1 MCNLK
6 SSETVN
12 KNGQKFSVFVRL
24 MIIVRQQVVGDKI
37 SSFVVNLFFDNLKIF
52 DKLDVC
58 RKSIVTSA

>member
-12 KNGQKFSVFVRL
+12 KNSQKFSVFVWL

-37 SSFVVNLFFDNLKIF
+37 SSFIVNLFFDNLKIF
-52 DKLDVC
+52 GKLDVC

>member
-12 KNGQKFSVFVRL
+12 KNGQKFSVFVWL

-37 SSFVVNLFFDNLKIF
+37 SSFIVNLFFDNLKIF
-52 DKLDVC
+52 GKLDVC

>member
-12 KNGQKFSVFVRL
+12 KNGQKFSVFVWL

-37 SSFVVNLFFDNLKIF
+37 SSFIVNLFFDNLKIF